1 MAAQSSSSGPA
12 QSSSGYPLPED
23 IEETRLRILQ
33 LQASCATKWDQER
46 DRIVNSPGEFRDN
59 MRRIE
64 FVWDNVLWRDKAKDI
79 TVVRAFLKDTEE
91 KNREEDRKL
100 KNKEG
105 VKDLRGKAEQGR

>member
-1 MAAQSSSSGPA
+1 MKGW
-12 QSSSGYPLPED
+12 LEED
-23 IEETRLRILQ
+23 CNRLV
-33 LQASCATKWDQER
+33 A
-46 DRIVNSPGEFRDN
+46 G
-59 MRRIE
+59 
-64 FVWDNVLWRDKAKDI
+64 DNVLWRDKAKDI